1 MSFMVVFVKENLQ
14 KELVKKLYK
23 EELFDELLDESEE
36 ISFFRQKSLA
46 MLNALEKANGIINEV
61 RNDQSK

>member
-1 MSFMVVFVKENLQ
+1 MVVFVKENLQ

-36 ISFFRQKSLA
+36 ISFFRQKSLS
-46 MLNALEKANGIINEV
+46 MLKALEKANGIINEV